1 MTQET
6 ICNKISHE
14 GGIYTKKVNN
24 NEHIIAALLSTT
36 TITEAAEIA
45 GVSAKTI
52 HARLKDENF
61 KNELDKAR
69 RELWKGYATSLQG
82 RLGRAIQTI
91 SEIMDNE
98 EAPPQVRLNA
108 SAEII
113 RSGMR
118 ITELVDVVE
127 RVDAL
132 EKIVEESKI

>member
-1 MTQET
+1 M
-6 ICNKISHE
+6 
-14 GGIYTKKVNN
+14 KKVGN

-52 HARLKDENF
+52 HARLKDQNF
-61 KNELDKAR
+61 KNDLDKAR

>member
-1 MTQET
+1 M
-6 ICNKISHE
+6 
-14 GGIYTKKVNN
+14 KKVGN

-52 HARLKDENF
+52 HARLKDQNF

>member
-1 MTQET
+1 MI
-6 ICNKISHE
+6 ICNKISHK

-52 HARLKDENF
+52 HARLKDQNF

-132 EKIVEESKI
+132 EKIVEESQI

>member
-1 MTQET
+1 M
-6 ICNKISHE
+6 IVCNKISHK
-14 GGIYTKKVNN
+14 GGIDTKKISN

>member
-1 MTQET
+1 M
-6 ICNKISHE
+6 
-14 GGIYTKKVNN
+14 
-24 NEHIIAALLSTT
+24 LSTT

-52 HARLKDENF
+52 HARLKDQDF

-132 EKIVEESKI
+132 EKIVEESQI

>member
-1 MTQET
+1 M
-6 ICNKISHE
+6 
-14 GGIYTKKVNN
+14 KKVGN

-52 HARLKDENF
+52 HARLKDQNF

-69 RELWKGYATSLQG
+69 RELWKGYAASLQG

>member
-1 MTQET
+1 MI
-6 ICNKISHE
+6 ICNIFSHK

-52 HARLKDENF
+52 HARLKDQDF

-132 EKIVEESKI
+132 EKIVEGQI

>member
-1 MTQET
+1 M
-6 ICNKISHE
+6 
-14 GGIYTKKVNN
+14 KKVGN
-24 NEHIIAALLSTT
+24 NERIIAALLSTT

-52 HARLKDENF
+52 HARLKDQNF